1 MSIKYQDP
9 SNTEEILDNIRLSQT
24 LGEIKNILDNTF
36 PGWFVGMLPKFSDDY
51 PNLTDSWNKICLQT
65 NSEKKQIIIVDEIN
79 PDKDKH
85 SLIYVFIELFTKMGF
100 IVRTKQEIIPCEKCG
115 CALPTQLNWSLYKK
129 AKINIP
135 EKWSQFCTK
144 CQ

>member
-36 PGWFVGMLPKFSDDY
+36 PGWFLGMLPKFSEDY

-85 SLIYVFIELFTKMGF
+85 SLLYVFIELFTKMGF
-100 IVRTKQEIIPCEKCG
+100 IVRTKQEIIPCEKSG
-115 CALPTQLNWSLYKK
+115 CALPTELNWSLYKK
-129 AKINIP
+129 AKLNI
-135 EKWSQFCTK
+135 
-144 CQ
+144 

>member
-36 PGWFVGMLPKFSDDY
+36 PGWFIGMLPKFSEDY

-85 SLIYVFIELFTKMGF
+85 SLLYVFIELFTKMGF

-115 CALPTQLNWSLYKK
+115 CALPTQLSWSLYKK
-129 AKINIP
+129 AKLNIP
-135 EKWSQFCTK
+135 ENWSQFCIK